1 VARPGS
7 RRARSTTEKLREATP
22 VTEPREARE
31 APGAK
36 DRPEVAPVPE
46 PKKVRAATSVDEAEQ
61 SLTAAPVPGANPV
74 GAAAPVIEPEDA
86 SAAAPVDETEA
97 TGEAAPVT
105 RTPASDTG
113 RKRVRAAAD
122 DVHEA
127 RPSDRKATAD
137 DGEDS
142 DETAEP
148 VDEEEPDGDA
158 LAEVE
163 PVAEAPRPTRAARAA
178 RGSERGIARADP
190 MSAYMAEVQRH
201 PLLSREDEER
211 LARRYRSTGDLDAA
225 ARLVSANLR
234 LVVKLAHE
242 YHRNPLSLLDLVQEG
257 NIGLMQAVKKFDPER
272 GVKLSTYAAWWIRA
286 YILRYIMDNWK
297 LVKIGTTEAQR
308 KLFFKLRQE
317 QERLLKQGYEA
328 TPKLLAERLNVTEQD
343 VVEMDQRLGPDEV
356 SIDAPAGDDSDATRG
371 DRILPA
377 SGFPAADERLASEE
391 LKRLFRDKLE
401 AFGKTLEGKEKY
413 IFEKRLTADEPMT
426 LQDIGTHFGFSRER
440 ARQIEA
446 ALVNRMR
453 DFVRSEMPDFDL
465 VAETKP

>member
-1 VARPGS
+1 V
-7 RRARSTTEKLREATP
+7 TP
-22 VTEPREARE
+22 VAEPES
-31 APGAK
+31 
-36 DRPEVAPVPE
+36 
-46 PKKVRAATSVDEAEQ
+46 VRAATEGGGPGAARE
-61 SLTAAPVPGANPV
+61 AAPASETKEVR
-74 GAAAPVIEPEDA
+74 AAAPVSEPKQVREAAPVSGTAHARDSAPSTAANETAARPGETKEARPAPA
-86 SAAAPVDETEA
+86 SETKEARAAAPVR
-97 TGEAAPVT
+97 GT
-105 RTPASDTG
+105 RRA
-113 RKRVRAAAD
+113 RAATPVDDAD
-122 DVHEA
+122 DVRE
-127 RPSDRKATAD
+127 ATASD
-137 DGEDS
+137 DGEDP
-142 DETAEP
+142 DETAEG
-148 VDEEEPDGDA
+148 VDEVEPDGDE
-158 LAEVE
+158 LAELE
-163 PVAEAPRPTRAARAA
+163 PVAEPPRATRATRAQ
-178 RGSERGIARADP
+178 RSSERGIARADP

-356 SIDAPAGDDSDATRG
+356 SIDAPVGDDSDATRG

-377 SGFPAADERLASEE
+377 SGFPAADERLATEE